1 MRNKRRSR
9 CFFFGGGAVCG
20 RPPPPNSADRASAL
34 VFFALPGFF
43 FAAICRLCHSSCG
56 RVCVILAP
64 GRAARFVCG
73 AFTFAPGVG
82 RGGDAPDA
90 WGGREASDPASPAAV
105 ARMPLTL
112 RFNVAARALC
122 CQRCGSTGVGLP
134 GVSTARRRRR
144 PKIWQGGAQKAQGQE
159 TAERIVCRGAGQTVC
174 CWRTQLD
181 HFVMTRACQIAT
193 ACRFVVLSVARI
205 DRRSC
210 RAREAR
216 ERGRARGKD
225 FGAAWAW
232 AAELGASERNRQGLP
247 DKLEYL

>member
-1 MRNKRRSR
+1 M
-9 CFFFGGGAVCG
+9 AAAL
-20 RPPPPNSADRASAL
+20 PPPNSADRASAL

-112 RFNVAARALC
+112 RFDVAARALC
-122 CQRCGSTGVGLP
+122 CQRCGSTGVWLP

-144 PKIWQGGAQKAQGQE
+144 PKIGRGVRAIPSLTRRRRRPGQ
-159 TAERIVCRGAGQTVC
+159 ACSRSRRRRFGIPRTV
-174 CWRTQLD
+174 
-181 HFVMTRACQIAT
+181 
-193 ACRFVVLSVARI
+193 
-205 DRRSC
+205 DRRL
-210 RAREAR
+210 AR
-216 ERGRARGKD
+216 
-225 FGAAWAW
+225 
-232 AAELGASERNRQGLP
+232 
-247 DKLEYL
+247 